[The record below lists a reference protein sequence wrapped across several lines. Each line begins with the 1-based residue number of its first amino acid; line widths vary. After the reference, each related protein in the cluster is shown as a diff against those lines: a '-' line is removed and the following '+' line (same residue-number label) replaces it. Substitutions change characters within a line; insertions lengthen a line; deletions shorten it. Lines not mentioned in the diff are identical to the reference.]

1 MSEMVSQSTSVGK
14 SSGNAGIAARGTAA
28 SLRRR
33 QVLAVVRLELR
44 KSYFGGR
51 GVGLFLLAAMP
62 LAIPILILIARAFR
76 GVEGETAETTTLFA
90 GLYQYFILHFVLFL
104 GCVLVF
110 GSVMRREVLD
120 RTLHYYFLTPLRR
133 ELLVVAKYATGVVV
147 TAAVFC
153 ASTLAT
159 FLLMYLPE
167 PGGSAFIVQGPGF
180 GHLAAYLLVTVLG
193 CIGYGAMFLAF
204 GSFVRS
210 PIIPALA
217 LFGWEFLHALLPPL
231 LKQISVIHYLLSL
244 CPVPLSQG
252 PLAILSDA
260 PSPWLAIPGLLI
272 LSGVLVTLSAWR
284 ARKMEVAYEED

>member
-1 MSEMVSQSTSVGK
+1 VSEMVSQSTSTGT
-14 SSGNAGIAARGTAA
+14 SSGNVRIAARGTTW

-44 KSYFGGR
+44 KSYFGSR
-51 GVGLFLLAAMP
+51 GAALFLLAAMP
-62 LAIPILILIARAFR
+62 LAIPVLMLIARAFR
-76 GVEGETAETTTLFA
+76 GVDGDTAEITTVFA

-110 GSVMRREVLD
+110 GNVMRREVLD

-133 ELLVVAKYATGVVV
+133 ELLVAAKYATGVAV

-153 ASTLAT
+153 TSTLAT
-159 FLLMYLPE
+159 FLFMYLPE
-167 PGGSAFIVQGPGF
+167 SGGSRFIFQGPGF

-204 GSFVRS
+204 GSFMRS
-210 PIIPALA
+210 PIVPALA
-217 LFGWEFLHALLPPL
+217 LFGWEFLHAFLPPL
-231 LKQISVIHYLLSL
+231 LKQVSVLHYLLAL

-272 LSGVLVTLSAWR
+272 LSGALVAVSAWR